1 MFYYDP
7 QQELFSTI
15 KTELE
20 NKGYSVFDGA
30 LPPENTPYPFI
41 YLGDMQQLD
50 DNTKNATLGTIHQT
64 IHVWSNTPKNRG
76 SVSSMLLDI
85 KMTCRLIEHTQH
97 YGFYLKNATQRI
109 LSDNTTKTPLLHGV
123 IELEFKMK
131 GVIQK

>member
-20 NKGYSVFDGA
+20 KKGYEVYDGA
-30 LPPENTPYPFI
+30 LPPNDTPYPFI
-41 YLGDMQQLD
+41 YLGDMQQID
-50 DNTKNATLGTIHQT
+50 DESKSATFSNIYQT
-64 IHVWSNTPKNRG
+64 IHVWNNTPKNRG
-76 SVSSMLLDI
+76 TVSSMLLDI
-85 KMTCRLIEHTQH
+85 KLTCRSIEKTTH
-97 YGFYLKNATQRI
+97 YSFYLRNAQQRI

-123 IELEFKMK
+123 LELEFKMK